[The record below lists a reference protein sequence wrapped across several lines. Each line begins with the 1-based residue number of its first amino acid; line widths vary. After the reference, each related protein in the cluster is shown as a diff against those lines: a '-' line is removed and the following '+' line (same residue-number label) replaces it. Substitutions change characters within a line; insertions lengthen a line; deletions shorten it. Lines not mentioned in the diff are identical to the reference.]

1 MIDYGKTHSTEIPPA
16 VDVKETL
23 VFVAENVE
31 EETIEQEDGSTIT
44 GYVFDYYAY
53 DKNEYIKMISEKN
66 EDLEAQLTDTQLA
79 LCEIYEELV

>member
-1 MIDYGKTHSTEIPPA
+1 MIDYGKTHSMEIPPA

-31 EETIEQEDGSTIT
+31 AETIEQEDGSTIT